1 MRRAALTFVLLVAG
15 APAADA
21 FPPYRSTDAGTAD
34 EWVLEP
40 RVGVRVAREGE
51 DDSVT
56 APSLRLNLGLPF
68 RIEIPS
74 ELEFDAE
81 EGEVADAAIGLKWVP
96 IGERATAGIEV
107 LALLPVEGSGAGVS
121 AALLGTLRT
130 DRARFHLN
138 LGGVHDARPDVT
150 ENVLVGSALGELVL
164 GRFRPGLELAAARL
178 LGDAAETSAVAGAG
192 LIVALGP
199 IDVRGGVHVGL
210 TEAAAD
216 VAASLWVTT
225 AIPVR

>member
-1 MRRAALTFVLLVAG
+1 MRRTALTVAMLVA
-15 APAADA
+15 APRLAAA

-34 EWVLEP
+34 PWVLEP
-40 RVGVRVAREGE
+40 RIGARVAREGE

-56 APSLRLNLGLPF
+56 VPSLRLNLGLPF
-68 RIEIPS
+68 HLEIPS

-81 EGEVADAAIGLKWVP
+81 EGKVADAAIGIKWVP

-121 AALLGTLRT
+121 AALLGTLRA
-130 DRARFHLN
+130 DRMRFHLN
-138 LGGVHDARPDVT
+138 LGGVRDARPEVT
-150 ENVLVGSALGELVL
+150 EDLVTASGLAELTL
-164 GRFRPGLELAAARL
+164 GRFRPGVELATVRL
-178 LGDAAETSAVAGAG
+178 LGDAAETRATAGAG
-192 LIVALGP
+192 VIVALGP
-199 IDVRGGVHVGL
+199 IDVRTGVHAGL

-216 VAASLWVTT
+216 VAASLWITT